1 MIKTLTLLLALV
13 LTTAAQAQKIDSTL
27 FVAFYNYTIQTQDDE
42 GLDVSDSIRVVLL
55 VSTRATYYT
64 TLLAYNND
72 GRVLQ
77 EQQNAFTM
85 HHQNVLTDV
94 EKNEVTA
101 IEPLYPHRYETHDPL
116 VKIDWT
122 LTDDTT
128 TITLWQRMDGLVFRG
143 HTLICR
149 SMETARTAGTDCQG
163 RGHRPHS
170 LLRTLRDKE

>member
-13 LTTAAQAQKIDSTL
+13 LTTAAQAQKIDSTQ
-27 FVAFYNYTIQTQDDE
+27 FVAFYNYTIQTQDEE
-42 GLDVSDSIRVVLL
+42 GQDVSDSIRVVLL
-55 VSTRATYYT
+55 IGTRATYYT

-101 IEPLYPHRYETHDPL
+101 APQANSMAKNGRLGFPRTYPHLPVHGNCAD
-116 VKIDWT
+116 
-122 LTDDTT
+122 
-128 TITLWQRMDGLVFRG
+128 
-143 HTLICR
+143 CR
-149 SMETARTAGTDCQG
+149 D
-163 RGHRPHS
+163 
-170 LLRTLRDKE
+170 